1 MKPIAAALSLLT
13 LPIAI
18 PLAAQQPNQINL
30 VAATVS
36 GRVEVPPATNWKFSR
51 IDLYDDGAR
60 PVVTF
65 NDPTTHLTL
74 SVILFP
80 NHSGNPTPEGCRKDA
95 LDPLLQHLDTE
106 AVLKDKTLDTRN
118 TPAGATLATGS
129 YLIAN
134 ASKLT
139 DTPIQQQNVFAFLG
153 NAHTCAELHLSKV
166 DYKPADLPLFNAAL
180 DQFIFDADYQPTSD
194 DYAILAKTFYR
205 TAQNFP
211 AAAVYYQ
218 RALDTLPDTLPT
230 TQPPTVPFRRY
241 LTDQLSMSYA
251 ITGDIKRS
259 REVNEQAIKI
269 DPDYPLYYY
278 NLACAD
284 AEQGNATDA
293 HTHLKQAFD
302 RKANTLPGEHLPDPT
317 TDDSIKKLKKNKDF
331 WAFVQTLSP
340 QAKP

>member
-1 MKPIAAALSLLT
+1 MRLIAAALYLLT
-13 LPIAI
+13 LPITT
-18 PLAAQQPNQINL
+18 AAQQPNQINL
-30 VAATVS
+30 VASTVP
-36 GRVEVPPATNWKFSR
+36 GRIEVPPSRNWKFSR

-60 PVVTF
+60 PVLTF
-65 NDPTTHLTL
+65 NDPATHLTL

-80 NHSGNPTPEGCRKDA
+80 NLSGNPTPEGCRKDV
-95 LDPLLQHLDTE
+95 LDPLIQHLDTE
-106 AVLKDKTLDTRN
+106 AVLKDKTLDTRP

-134 ASKLT
+134 ASRLT

-153 NAHTCAELHLSKV
+153 NAHTCAELHLSKA

-180 DQFIFDADYQPTSD
+180 DNFIFDADYQPTSN
-194 DYAILAKTFYR
+194 DYAILASTFYR

-218 RALDTLPDTLPT
+218 RALQTLPATLP
-230 TQPPTVPFRRY
+230 PTAPYRRY
-241 LTDQLSMSYA
+241 LTDQLSMSYT

-259 REVNEQAIKI
+259 REVNEQAIKD

-284 AEQGNATDA
+284 AEQGNAADA

-302 RKANTLPGEHLPDPT
+302 RKANTLPNEHLPNPA
-317 TDDSIKKLKKNKDF
+317 TDDSIKKLRKNKDF
-331 WAFVQTLSP
+331 WTFVQTLSP
-340 QAKP
+340 QPKP